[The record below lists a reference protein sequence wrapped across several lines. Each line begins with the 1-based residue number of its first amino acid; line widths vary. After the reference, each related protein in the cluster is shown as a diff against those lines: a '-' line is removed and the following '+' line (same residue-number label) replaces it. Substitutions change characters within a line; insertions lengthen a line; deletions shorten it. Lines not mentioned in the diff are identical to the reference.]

1 MAWRRPSIP
10 SMSAPLSASS
20 SSSWILY
27 GLGKLRFKTSWPAV
41 LLDVLLMLRDE
52 ELSKVSQESNWFS
65 APSALRVYC
74 QYLNL
79 DKDHNGM
86 LSKEELS
93 RYGTGTLT
101 SVFLDCV
108 YLECLTYDGEIDYK
122 TYVDFVLALENRKKP
137 AALQYIFKLLD
148 MGNKG
153 YLNVFALNYF
163 FRVRWTSDR
172 TCHIGPE
179 IIEVNGDGRQRDLAI
194 LLTV

>member
-1 MAWRRPSIP
+1 MY
-10 SMSAPLSASS
+10 LS
-20 SSSWILY
+20 
-27 GLGKLRFKTSWPAV
+27 
-41 LLDVLLMLRDE
+41 
-52 ELSKVSQESNWFS
+52 Q
-65 APSALRVYC
+65 
-74 QYLNL
+74 
-79 DKDHNGM
+79 
-86 LSKEELS
+86 
-93 RYGTGTLT
+93 
-101 SVFLDCV
+101 
-108 YLECLTYDGEIDYK
+108 DYK